1 MTSSTGPATEVR
13 FPRPL
18 RPGDTIGV
26 TAPSSGVQPP
36 LLARL
41 DVACEHLR
49 RRGYEVRR
57 GAVLETP
64 DGGVA
69 APAAQRAAELT
80 AMLCDPDVRAVVPP
94 WGGELAIQV
103 LDHLDWDAL
112 AAAEPTWLVG
122 WSDLTTLMV
131 PLLTRLGWASLH
143 GGNLMDTPY
152 RQPEGLAHWLDVL
165 ETEPGEPVVQS
176 SPGRHRTGGFDDW
189 EATPEISEQRL
200 DATGAWEVVGGGG
213 LDLTGRLVGGC
224 IEVLGPLVGTPYADV
239 AGWGRA
245 QVDEGLVVYVEA
257 AEHAAFDV
265 CRALHGMRMAG
276 WFDEA
281 EAVLVGRTSAP
292 DSPGLTQRQ
301 AVVDALGPLEVPL
314 VLDVDL
320 GHVPPHLPIVNGA
333 SCRVVVDARRSQ
345 LTQTWG

>member
-1 MTSSTGPATEVR
+1 MSNADVR

-26 TAPSSGVQPP
+26 TAPSSGVQTS
-36 LLARL
+36 LLPRL

-49 RRGYEVRR
+49 QRGYEVRR

-131 PLLTRLGWASLH
+131 PLLTRLGWATLH
-143 GGNLMDTPY
+143 GGNLMDAPY
-152 RQPEGLAHWLDVL
+152 RQPEGLAHWIDVL
-165 ETEPGEPVVQS
+165 ETEPGDPVVQA
-176 SPGRHRTGGFDDW
+176 SPGRHRSGGFDDW
-189 EATPEISEQRL
+189 EAEPGLAEQQL
-200 DATGAWEVVGGGG
+200 DLTGSWEVVGGGG

-239 AGWGRA
+239 AGWGRT

-281 EAVLVGRTSAP
+281 EAVLVGRTSGP
-292 DSPGLTQRQ
+292 DSPGLSQRQ
-301 AVVDALGPLEVPL
+301 AVLDALGPLEVPL
-314 VLDVDL
+314 VLGVDV
-320 GHVPPHLPIVNGA
+320 GHVPPNLPLVNGA
-333 SCRVVVDARRSQ
+333 SCRVVVDARRAEI
-345 LTQTWG
+345 TQVWG

>member
-1 MTSSTGPATEVR
+1 MSSTDVR

-18 RPGDTIGV
+18 RPGDTIAV
-26 TAPSSGVQPP
+26 TAPSSGVQTS
-36 LLARL
+36 LLPRL

-131 PLLTRLGWASLH
+131 PLLTRLGWATLH
-143 GGNLMDTPY
+143 GGNLMDAPY
-152 RQPEGLAHWLDVL
+152 RQPKGLAHWIDVL
-165 ETEPGEPVVQS
+165 ETEPGDPVVQA
-176 SPGRHRTGGFDDW
+176 SPGRHRSGGFDDW
-189 EATPEISEQRL
+189 EAEPGLAEQQL
-200 DATGAWEVVGGGG
+200 DLTGSWEVVGGGG

-281 EAVLVGRTSAP
+281 EAVLVGRTSGP
-292 DSPGLTQRQ
+292 DSPGLSQRQ
-301 AVVDALGPLEVPL
+301 AVLDALGPLEVPL
-314 VLDVDL
+314 VLGVDV
-320 GHVPPHLPIVNGA
+320 GHVPPNLPLVNGA
-333 SCRVVVDARRSQ
+333 SCRVVVDARRAEI
-345 LTQTWG
+345 TQVWG